1 MIHIKNNIEALF
13 LVKESGEEIL
23 LPLLQLGVTCCNL
36 NLHCFAKLY
45 CCFDK
50 QHCEA
55 SKQNCATSKLQCI
68 TLRKGAVGVW
78 KGGWLESAYTSFLA
92 FLGWKSAYQKYL
104 SSKSA
109 YTTASLTIKSQHTTK
124 IECEKSAYQKNLN
137 PKPAYIPRRSKGV
150 YNFTEAWVG
159 LSNLSFMNNV

>member
-1 MIHIKNNIEALF
+1 MIHIKNKIEALF

-68 TLRKGAVGVW
+68 TLRRGAVGVW
-78 KGGWLESAYTSFLA
+78 KGRWLESAYTSFLA
-92 FLGWKSAYQKYL
+92 FFRMKVSIPKIFELKVSIHNSKSHNQKSAY
-104 SSKSA
+104 
-109 YTTASLTIKSQHTTK
+109 
-124 IECEKSAYQKNLN
+124 N
-137 PKPAYIPRRSKGV
+137 
-150 YNFTEAWVG
+150 
-159 LSNLSFMNNV
+159 